1 MRGKVGQYGGENV
14 LNKLVSL
21 MVNQR
26 REKVRKEWE
35 EERKEEKGKHTVVDF
50 KSHYNKIKRSKM
62 DISNIYLN
70 KSVLKYLHLRRS

>member
-35 EERKEEKGKHTVVDF
+35 EERKGEKGKHTV
-50 KSHYNKIKRSKM
+50 
-62 DISNIYLN
+62 
-70 KSVLKYLHLRRS
+70 